1 MPVVNGLDLAERDD
15 HLRAR
20 GFYETLEHP
29 AAGSF
34 KIDRSPIVA
43 SGTPLPPIRPAP
55 LVGQHT
61 EEVLRDVLGLSQ
73 AEIDRL
79 ILHEIV

>member
-1 MPVVNGLDLAERDD
+1 M
-15 HLRAR
+15 
-20 GFYETLEHP
+20 
-29 AAGSF
+29 AGAF

-43 SGTPLPPIRPAP
+43 SGTPLPPITPAP

-61 EEVLRDVLGLSQ
+61 EEVLREVLGLSQ

-79 ILHEIV
+79 ILDEVV